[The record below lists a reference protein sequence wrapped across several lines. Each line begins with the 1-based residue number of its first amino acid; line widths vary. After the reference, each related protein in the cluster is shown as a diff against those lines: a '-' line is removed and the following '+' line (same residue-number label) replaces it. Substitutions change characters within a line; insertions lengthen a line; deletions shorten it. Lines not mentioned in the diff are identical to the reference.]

1 MKPNVDCFGYL
12 FDDNLTP
19 CREQCLVRHECRK
32 TLAHNLKAQGQ
43 KNFQKQRHDILAGSK
58 LVAKALSLTPE
69 ISELVSEVIE
79 TFKSLGLKP
88 VFKRYYITFKDS
100 EGRSQLHVSRF
111 QSEKLQG
118 LVRLVNLKA
127 PNDLPVKLQ
136 RFIGN
141 EKCCGHYPF
150 IGSSIDELKTVVTTY
165 LGESQT

>member
-19 CREQCLVRHECRK
+19 CREQCQVRHECRK
-32 TLAHNLKAQGQ
+32 TLAQNLKTQGE
-43 KNFQKQRHDILAGSK
+43 KNFQKQRHDILANSK

-69 ISELVSEVIE
+69 ISELVSIVIE
-79 TFKSLGLKP
+79 LFKSLELKP
-88 VFKRYYITFKDS
+88 VFKRYYIAFKDH

-118 LVRLVNLKA
+118 LVRLVNLKS
-127 PNDLPVKLQ
+127 PNDLPSQLKPL
-136 RFIGN
+136 IGN

-150 IGSSIDELKTVVTTY
+150 IGESIADLKTVVTAY
-165 LGESQT
+165 LEGSQT